1 MKKIYLSIL
10 LFAGLFLTPSAE
22 AQIKIGT
29 NGAEISDASLLELES
44 DKQGLL
50 LPRMKNFTA
59 IDALRP
65 PIGMLVYITDEPS
78 GIYVRKANGW
88 EYLTG
93 SLGSNGNFI
102 SLRVSG

>member
-1 MKKIYLSIL
+1 
-10 LFAGLFLTPSAE
+10 
-22 AQIKIGT
+22 
-29 NGAEISDASLLELES
+29 
-44 DKQGLL
+44 
-50 LPRMKNFTA
+50 MKNFTA

-65 PIGMLVYITDEPS
+65 PIRMLVYITDEPS